1 MKHKEWRRGDGLE
14 MVILSLSLAGL
25 VCVLSLVAQTLD
37 DYKLASSPASPNFN
51 TPVQKIQSLLLSV
64 KIKASMSTVSQ
75 TASSFNCEEQHN
87 SLYS

>member
-37 DYKLASSPASPNFN
+37 DYKLASSAAASPNFN
-51 TPVQKIQSLLLSV
+51 KPVQKIQSSFICKYKSQYEHCLSDCFLLQL
-64 KIKASMSTVSQ
+64 
-75 TASSFNCEEQHN
+75 
-87 SLYS
+87 

>member
-37 DYKLASSPASPNFN
+37 DYKLASSSASPNFN
-51 TPVQKIQSLLLSV
+51 KPVQKIG
-64 KIKASMSTVSQ
+64 ASMSTVSQ
-75 TASSFNCEEQHN
+75 TASSFNCEEKHN